1 MMRYSEASSQDIR
14 AAQKPHNLY
23 IGGVLL
29 LNLLLTPAVI
39 ALKLGMIG
47 LLVPLVL
54 TCTLI
59 VYIFLRSQRPAPWF
73 VNAHWRLCFSRAR
86 LLLLG
91 YAISGTLVLLGWL
104 VSQTADNPSMAHI
117 VWTALTRIAVV
128 PALIFVLVTAVLE
141 FSAIGQAANREVPD
155 KYAGKFPPPRE

>member
-1 MMRYSEASSQDIR
+1 MRYSEASSQDIR
-14 AAQKPHNLY
+14 TAQKPHNLY

-29 LNLLLTPAVI
+29 LNLLMTPAVI
-39 ALKLGMIG
+39 ALKLGLIG

-59 VYIFLRSQRPAPWF
+59 AYIFLRSQRPAPWF
-73 VNAHWRLCFSRAR
+73 VNIHWRLCFSRAK

-91 YAISGTLVLLGWL
+91 YAISGALVLLGWL
-104 VSQTADNPSMAHI
+104 VSLTAQNASMAHI
-117 VWTALTRIAVV
+117 VWTALTRIAVI

-155 KYAGKFPPPRE
+155 KYAAKFPPPQE